1 MPVRLCAKAE
11 PDVAD
16 PLHLLRPEARMYERL
31 PDRKYDVAGLGNALV
46 DALVLMDEGDFL
58 AERGITR
65 GQMTPVDDQKWG
77 AIHGEL
83 KHHGVE
89 IQSGGSCGNTI
100 AGLGFLG
107 AQAIY
112 AGQVGDD
119 KLGHLF
125 ADRMIEA
132 CGQHALSWSRKVAT
146 GKCLSIVSTID
157 AERTMLTDLGAA
169 VTMDGLGSFDEV
181 IRNSRL
187 VHITGYLL
195 LGEPMASR
203 AEEAMAVGVQEQ
215 IPVSLDVAD
224 PFVVN
229 MVKERMWGLIEE
241 FVDIVFMNEEEAK
254 ALTGTDDL
262 DAAIEAV
269 ADVVDTVV
277 MKLGSRGSVV
287 IHRGERIEAGV
298 FPVEAVDT
306 TGAGDAYAAGFLY
319 GYVHGWGARRS
330 ADLGARIASM
340 TVGQLGAVV
349 RDAGRM
355 QAAIEASA
363 TSA

>member
-1 MPVRLCAKAE
+1 V
-11 PDVAD
+11 
-16 PLHLLRPEARMYERL
+16 YERL

-46 DALVLMDEGDFL
+46 DALVLMDESDFL
-58 AERGITR
+58 QSHGLARGH
-65 GQMTPVDDQKWG
+65 MTPVDHDRWQTVFK
-77 AIHGEL
+77 EL
-83 KHHGVE
+83 QHHGVE

-107 AQAIY
+107 ASAIY

-119 KLGHLF
+119 QLGHLF
-125 ADRMIEA
+125 AKRMEEA
-132 CGQHALSWSRKVAT
+132 CGQHALRWTKKTST
-146 GKCLSIVSTID
+146 GKCLSIVSTKD

-169 VTMDGLGSFDEV
+169 VTMDGLGDFDNV
-181 IRNSRL
+181 VRNSRI

-229 MVKERMWGLIEE
+229 TVRDRMWAAIEE

-254 ALTGTDDL
+254 ALAQTDDVE
-262 DAAIEAV
+262 EALAKV
-269 ADVVDTVV
+269 CEVVDTVV
-277 MKLGSRGSVV
+277 MKLGGKGSVV
-287 IHRGERIEAGV
+287 VHKGERVNVGV
-298 FPVEAVDT
+298 FPVKAIDT
-306 TGAGDAYAAGFLY
+306 TGAGDAYAAGFLF
-319 GYVHGWGARRS
+319 GYVNGWDARRS
-330 ADLGARIASM
+330 AELGARIASM

-349 RDAGRM
+349 RDGSRM
-355 QAAIEASA
+355 QEAISA
-363 TSA
+363 TQFSS

>member
-1 MPVRLCAKAE
+1 
-11 PDVAD
+11 
-16 PLHLLRPEARMYERL
+16 MYERL

-46 DALVLMDEGDFL
+46 DALVLMDEAEFL
-58 AERGITR
+58 ASQNITR
-65 GQMTPVDDQKWG
+65 GQMTPVDDARWRS
-77 AIHGEL
+77 IHDQL
-83 KHHGVE
+83 QHHGVE

-100 AGLGFLG
+100 AGLGLLG
-107 AQAIY
+107 ASAIY

-119 KLGHLF
+119 ELGRLF
-125 ADRMIEA
+125 ADRMNEA

-146 GKCLSIVSTID
+146 GKCLSIVSSVD

-169 VTMDGLGSFDEV
+169 VTMDGLGTFDEV
-181 IRNSRL
+181 IRNSRI

-203 AEEAMAVGVQEQ
+203 AEEAMAIGVQEQ

-224 PFVVN
+224 PFVVHT
-229 MVKERMWGLIEE
+229 VRDRMWASIEE

-277 MKLGSRGSVV
+277 MKLGSKGSVV
-287 IHRGERIEAGV
+287 MHRGERFEAGV
-298 FPVEAVDT
+298 FPVDAVDT

-319 GYVHGWGARRS
+319 GYVNGWDPRRS
-330 ADLGARIASM
+330 AELGARVASM

-349 RDAGRM
+349 RDADRLRS
-355 QAAIEASA
+355 AIHA
-363 TSA
+363 TAGA

>member
-1 MPVRLCAKAE
+1 
-11 PDVAD
+11 
-16 PLHLLRPEARMYERL
+16 MYDRL

-46 DALVLMDEGDFL
+46 DALVLMDDVEFL
-58 AERGITR
+58 KSRGFAR
-65 GQMTPVDDQKWG
+65 GQMTPVNDQQWE
-77 AIHGEL
+77 AVFAEL
-83 KHHGVE
+83 QHHGVE

-107 AQAIY
+107 ASAIY
-112 AGQVGDD
+112 AGQVGED
-119 KLGHLF
+119 KLGRLF
-125 ADRMIEA
+125 AERMDEA
-132 CGQHALSWSRKVAT
+132 CGHHALSWTRNVST
-146 GKCLSIVSTID
+146 GKCLSIVSKDD

-181 IRNSRL
+181 IRDSRV

-224 PFVVN
+224 PFVVHT
-229 MVKERMWGLIEE
+229 VRDRMWAAMEE
-241 FVDIVFMNEEEAK
+241 FVDIVFMNEEESK
-254 ALTGTDDL
+254 ALAGTDDL
-262 DAAIEAV
+262 DAAIAEV

-277 MKLGSRGSVV
+277 MKLGRRGSVV
-287 IHRGERIEAGV
+287 MHKGERFEVGV
-298 FPVEAVDT
+298 FPVDAVDT

-319 GYVHGWGARRS
+319 GYIHGWGPQRS
-330 ADLGARIASM
+330 AELGARVASM

-349 RDAGRM
+349 RDQKRM
-355 QAAIEASA
+355 RAAIAA
-363 TSA
+363 TTAGA